1 MNGGSGSGAFTLGN
15 IVVDKLNM
23 TGNSGLTMILN
34 PQVTFQVLKLSC
46 YNRCHRMQRFLY
58 YTFFNIAVDNL
69 SMVGSSGVKMIL
81 NPLATFSTLRP
92 TLLQ

>member
-1 MNGGSGSGAFTLGN
+1 
-15 IVVDKLNM
+15 
-23 TGNSGLTMILN
+23 
-34 PQVTFQVLKLSC
+34 
-46 YNRCHRMQRFLY
+46 MQRFLY